1 MVPDPEVA
9 ERLSVMEFEEV
20 NLMFYSATQ
29 SLMIVQ
35 MQNAERTGYGL
46 GEPTNQVDR
55 SRQPRSRPTDRPTS
69 AAEPARGQYWPIP
82 KANAVGKA

>member
-9 ERLSVMEFEEV
+9 ERFSVIEFEEA

-35 MQNAERTGYGL
+35 AQNAERAGYGS
-46 GEPTNQVDR
+46 GTPTNQVDR
-55 SRQPRSRPTDRPTS
+55 RRQPQSRPTDRSTS
-69 AAEPARGQYWPIP
+69 AAEPARGQHWPIP